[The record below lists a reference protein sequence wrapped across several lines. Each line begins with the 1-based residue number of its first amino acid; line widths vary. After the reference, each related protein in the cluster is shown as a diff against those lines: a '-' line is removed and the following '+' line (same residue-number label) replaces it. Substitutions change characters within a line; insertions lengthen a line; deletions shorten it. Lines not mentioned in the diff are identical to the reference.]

1 MSLLST
7 LLLAIL
13 QAITEWLPVSS
24 EGQTL
29 YVAVNFLG
37 MTPWDTFRIVI
48 MLHLGTSLSVFAK
61 YRKEYVDA
69 LTKDKKMF
77 NFLFF
82 STIGTAIVA
91 VPLYFALKEI
101 FLSVPASILTIL
113 IGIFLIVTGFLLR
126 TSRNIVKF
134 MKREDVTIKEA
145 LLAGIVQ
152 GFAIL
157 PGISRSGITTSY
169 FLLRKYDKEESFNLS
184 FLMSVPVVLGLF
196 VLDIVTTA
204 DLTISLE
211 IILAVLVTAIIGYF
225 MIEFFLE
232 IARKFSF
239 SGVCFF
245 FGGIMILLT
254 FIQYAVT

>member
-1 MSLLST
+1 MK
-7 LLLAIL
+7 
-13 QAITEWLPVSS
+13 
-24 EGQTL
+24 L
-29 YVAVNFLG
+29 YVAVNFFG
-37 MTPWDTFRIVI
+37 MTPLETFRIVI
-48 MLHLGTSLSVFAK
+48 MLHLGTSLAVLGK
-61 YRKEYVDA
+61 YRKEYIDA
-69 LTKDKKMF
+69 LVKDKKMF
-77 NFLFF
+77 NFLLF

-101 FLSVPASILTIL
+101 FLSFPADIITIL
-113 IGIFLIVTGFLLR
+113 IGIFLIFTGFLLR
-126 TSRNIVKF
+126 TSRNVIKF

-196 VLDIVTTA
+196 ALDVITTA
-204 DLTISLE
+204 NVSFTWE
-211 IILAVLVTAIIGYF
+211 IGLAVLITAVVGYV

-245 FGGIMILLT
+245 FGGIMILLII
-254 FIQYAVT
+254 IQSVII